1 MDTKYAFYSTS
12 KGYRVLGGTAAH
24 FLKADG
30 SLDNTSYLTTDTIQN
45 INAIKSFITSGG
57 NAIANHSLR
66 VYSTDGSKAGM
77 TFYTGGIGAGNIIYT
92 GSFDFKKSDDSG
104 FTQVIASGFKKDGSD
119 DNSFLTAGGGSVLRS
134 TYPTTTQADAKFVP
148 YAGATSDL
156 TLADKNLNFTTG
168 SVSRVE
174 GNTRIFNKVF
184 QNYVTISQTGI
195 LSFKFPQA
203 TTAATMFDVTLKI
216 YGYQN
221 RFLGNIRVSFY
232 KNNATSI
239 NGSGHKA
246 VIECSDNFPTTVLNV
261 GIDANGNVR
270 INIGEATTVWSTYL
284 TVEVERVSTSHSGYN
299 FDWSKGWSQ
308 AIETDMSTYQSLLN
322 IIPDIV
328 ATRSFIQNQKLFSH
342 KYYSRPIC

>member
-1 MDTKYAFYSTS
+1 MDTKYAYYSTS
-12 KGYRVLGGTAAH
+12 KGYRVVGGTAAH

-30 SLDNTSYLTTDTIQN
+30 SLDNSSYL
-45 INAIKSFITSGG
+45 
-57 NAIANHSLR
+57 
-66 VYSTDGSKAGM
+66 
-77 TFYTGGIGAGNIIYT
+77 
-92 GSFDFKKSDDSG
+92 
-104 FTQVIASGFKKDGSD
+104 
-119 DNSFLTAGGGSVLRS
+119 
-134 TYPTTTQADAKFVP
+134 TTTQADAKYVP
-148 YAGATSDL
+148 YTGATSDL

-184 QNYVTISQTGI
+184 QNYVNISQTGI

-203 TTAATMFDVTLKI
+203 TTAATMFDVALKI

-261 GIDANGNVR
+261 GIDANNNVR
-270 INIGEATTVWSTYL
+270 INIGESTTVWSTYL
-284 TVEVERVSTSHSGYN
+284 TAEVERVSASHSGYN

-308 AIETDMSTYQSLLN
+308 AIETDISTYQSLLN

-328 ATRSFIQNQKLFSH
+328 ATRSFIQSQNYLHANNIVGQSVNSTTVTTLDSYLPNGGFISGYGTSGWGGSDAPSWASYGGFIKFNDNNGLQL
-342 KYYSRPIC
+342 YYNNGHNSSTNHRLGFRTKNTSNGTTAWYEFAT